1 MYKFSLFLRYQLKVN
16 IVHFWEQHSLVEKQV
31 LQYTT
36 VNDPNS
42 TEEPTFPQGYA
53 APKNV
58 LYSPLTDTLKRGYT
72 YTFKIKCDS
81 VNDMVVVDGNNF
93 VHLEKNGDIFSG
105 QVTINGSSGQV
116 NLASYTGRS
125 YSTFYLY
132 RTSR

>member
-1 MYKFSLFLRYQLKVN
+1 MNNQFNF
-16 IVHFWEQHSLVEKQV
+16 I